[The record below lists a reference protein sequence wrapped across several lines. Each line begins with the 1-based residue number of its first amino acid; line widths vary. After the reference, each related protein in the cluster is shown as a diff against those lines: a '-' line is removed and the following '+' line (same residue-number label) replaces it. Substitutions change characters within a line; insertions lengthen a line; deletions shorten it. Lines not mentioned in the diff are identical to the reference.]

1 MPRSATGANNP
12 TRRRRARGFTL
23 VELLVVLVI
32 AAVLGGLALL
42 TLSTA
47 SPEARVARAMER
59 AAAAMDAMCDRALFE
74 ARPYGVRFH
83 DRGYDF
89 FVFEAGAWRSL
100 GDDAPP
106 RSGRWPDE
114 ARPRVAIE
122 RIEAARAADGALPQ
136 AWCTGVEPPPAVTLE
151 FGAGA
156 DRRRLTWPG

>member
-1 MPRSATGANNP
+1 MPRSATGASNP
-12 TRRRRARGFTL
+12 HRRDRAGGFTL

-42 TLSTA
+42 TLDAA
-47 SPEARVARAMER
+47 SPEARAARAMER
-59 AAAAMDAMCDRALFE
+59 AAAALDAMCDRALFE

-83 DRGYDF
+83 DQGYDF

-100 GDDAPP
+100 GDDEPP
-106 RSGRWPDE
+106 RPGRWPDD
-114 ARPRVAIE
+114 ARPRVAVE
-122 RIEAARAADGALPQ
+122 RFEAARADDGALPQ

-151 FGAGA
+151 FGAGP